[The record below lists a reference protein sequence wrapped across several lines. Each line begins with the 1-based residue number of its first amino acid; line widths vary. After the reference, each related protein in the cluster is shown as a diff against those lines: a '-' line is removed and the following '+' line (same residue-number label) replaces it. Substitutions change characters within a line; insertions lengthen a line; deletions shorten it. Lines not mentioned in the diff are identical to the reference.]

1 MFSREG
7 RENGQ
12 IGNIADGDK
21 DLVTK
26 NTFNKCLSRPGLPGR
41 SVVTNVPAVQE
52 TQVRSLVRKI
62 PQKDMAAHSS
72 ILAWKIPWTEEPGG
86 LQSMGSQKS
95 QTQLSD

>member
-1 MFSREG
+1 MFSRED

-26 NTFNKCLSRPGLPGR
+26 NAFNKCLSRPGLPGR

-62 PQKDMAAHSS
+62 PQKDVPAPTSMRPSKCSQRVRMAAVVSLHVSGF
-72 ILAWKIPWTEEPGG
+72 A
-86 LQSMGSQKS
+86 
-95 QTQLSD
+95 